1 MLPNMISE
9 SGAVFAGIIRHR
21 SSPKWSRR
29 AEADIFEFLILWS
42 DARET
47 WEPEQ
52 HIDQLETA
60 AAHQVLTHRLNPT
73 NPRLDE
79 ELLASFVGTPEN
91 EWLPR
96 REVPVEFRR
105 EYWAKIQKEKR
116 KSRRQVLEEERVK
129 AVCGKVSVENEDVD
143 NFADEEDNVT
153 TEEERERKWTKKRKR
168 IQLSR
173 SSLTAKLIIPT
184 IHGSLCEGNSPE
196 ANHLKV

>member
-1 MLPNMISE
+1 MDDS
-9 SGAVFAGIIRHR
+9 
-21 SSPKWSRR
+21 
-29 AEADIFEFLILWS
+29 
-42 DARET
+42 ET
-47 WEPEQ
+47 WFGKR
-52 HIDQLETA
+52 
-60 AAHQVLTHRLNPT
+60 VLTHRLNPT

-105 EYWAKIQKEKR
+105 EYWGKIKKEKR

-129 AVCGKVSVENEDVD
+129 AVCGKVSIENEDVD

-153 TEEERERKWTKKRKR
+153 TEEERERKWAKKRKR

-173 SSLTAKLIIPT
+173 SSPTAKLIIPT